1 MLLEKVE
8 VKENNSQNGQ
18 PPVTGE
24 VQQISYG
31 SSDPMQEALRT
42 VSEETL
48 QLSECLWQERKL
60 IGELG
65 ALLKRILKRLGMSF
79 ILPAEVFPRTD
90 KVQQAILSDEAHL
103 ILINDKNEVSSKALE
118 DCDPATISGLIKFMV
133 PELGK
138 ALASYRK
145 EVNSRIV
152 LFDKVNQE
160 LKNLQEVFAAT
171 SGNTDQQAAQVNNG
185 IKKALMGNSSASA
198 NTEGNKESG

>member
-1 MLLEKVE
+1 MEKVE
-8 VKENNSQNGQ
+8 VKENSGQNAQ
-18 PPVTGE
+18 PPVTSE
-24 VQQISYG
+24 VQPVSYG

-60 IGELG
+60 IKGLG
-65 ALLKRILKRLGMSF
+65 ALLKGILKHLGMSF

-103 ILINDKNEVSSKALE
+103 ILINDKNEVSSRAFE
-118 DCDPATISGLIKFMV
+118 DCAPTTISSLIKFIV

-145 EVNSRIV
+145 EINSRIV
-152 LFDKVNQE
+152 LFDKVSQE
-160 LKNLQEVFAAT
+160 LGNLQEVFTVT
-171 SGNTDQQAAQVNNG
+171 SENTDQEAPQANNG
-185 IKKALMGNSSASA
+185 IKKALIGNSAPT
-198 NTEGNKESG
+198 NPEGNKESV